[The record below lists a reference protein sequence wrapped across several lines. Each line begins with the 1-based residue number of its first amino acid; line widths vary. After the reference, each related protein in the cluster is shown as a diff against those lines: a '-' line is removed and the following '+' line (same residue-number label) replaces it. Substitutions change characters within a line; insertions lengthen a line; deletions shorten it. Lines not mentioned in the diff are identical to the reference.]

1 MTDALF
7 TPLAH
12 GLPKT
17 PAPVPAPG
25 SPIRLPECAELAAW
39 RELGPDLDLIV
50 CAFVADQGDRASP
63 ELIALQHRLAAL
75 LRLPANTSFPV

>member
-1 MTDALF
+1 MIAALY
-7 TPLAH
+7 TPLDR

-17 PAPVPAPG
+17 PAPVPAPA

-39 RELGPDLDLIV
+39 REIGPDLDLV
-50 CAFVADQGDRASP
+50 VSAFLADQGDRASP